1 MSSSMIMPQMQIMAD
16 YGQKDI
22 CQIRVFMRGAL
33 GSTDSG
39 LKLKQ
44 RAHSMSI
51 SHHYETNISIQQN
64 ELVMVGSIQKML
76 FHHAK
81 DVIIIRSIWMMQF
94 HHA

>member
-1 MSSSMIMPQMQIMAD
+1 MKLEFEMNLEKWNETKFGLVLNIYFTKNHCYLQFTKSLYKSQYSQMQIMAD

-44 RAHSMSI
+44 RA
-51 SHHYETNISIQQN
+51 
-64 ELVMVGSIQKML
+64 
-76 FHHAK
+76 
-81 DVIIIRSIWMMQF
+81 
-94 HHA
+94 